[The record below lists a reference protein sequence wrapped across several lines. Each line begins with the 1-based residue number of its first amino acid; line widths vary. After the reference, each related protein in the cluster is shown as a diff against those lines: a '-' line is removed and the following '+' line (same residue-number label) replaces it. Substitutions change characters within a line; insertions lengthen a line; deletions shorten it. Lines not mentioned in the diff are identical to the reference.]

1 MHNGKVLD
9 ITPVVK
15 VQKTDEVVRVIG
27 STDDAVVNHETTEI
41 KNVETDRI
49 ALRSN
54 IAGVRTNTAVEQ
66 SIVGI
71 QQPGVQV
78 KDCDKIVIR
87 TSYRGPQGPKGD
99 TSTFNDLDI
108 PSLKARFL
116 NRLA

>member
-9 ITPVVK
+9 ISPIVK
-15 VQKTDEVVRVIG
+15 VQKTDDVVRVIG
-27 STDDAVVNHETTEI
+27 STEPAVANHETTEVR
-41 KNVETDRI
+41 NVESDKI
-49 ALRSN
+49 AMRSN
-54 IAGVRTNTAVEQ
+54 LTGVRTNTSVEQ

-78 KDCDKIVIR
+78 KDCEKIVIR

-116 NRLA
+116 TRLS